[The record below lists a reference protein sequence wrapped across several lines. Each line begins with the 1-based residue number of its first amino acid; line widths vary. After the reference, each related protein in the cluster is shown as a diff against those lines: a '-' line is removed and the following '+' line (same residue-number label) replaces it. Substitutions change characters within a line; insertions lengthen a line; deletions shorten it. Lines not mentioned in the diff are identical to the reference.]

1 MVCVMQPAVCSSQM
15 QHSCLT
21 WLCCAIALLGP
32 TRNQQCSQRSGQR
45 QELLRGPLLY
55 GCSHVALTLAF
66 WRENPAAV
74 LGIAALCA
82 GAS

>member
-1 MVCVMQPAVCSSQM
+1 MKGWCQTVDAQ
-15 QHSCLT
+15 
-21 WLCCAIALLGP
+21 ALLL
-32 TRNQQCSQRSGQR
+32 SVLQRSGQR

>member
-1 MVCVMQPAVCSSQM
+1 MQLAARSSRM

-21 WLCCAIALLGP
+21 WLSFANAMLALP
-32 TRNQQCSQRSGQR
+32 ATQCLQRSGQR

-66 WRENPAAV
+66 WRENPAGV

-82 GAS
+82 GAL